1 MVECLLVYPVG
12 IVFSE
17 KLLERFTSLP
27 PTLIFCFS
35 LQAELNFTL
44 KKIFQFY
51 AADLIL
57 LCLYHFCFSH
67 NEKKLILI

>member
-12 IVFSE
+12 IIFSE

-44 KKIFQFY
+44 KKIFQF
-51 AADLIL
+51 LMQIL
-57 LCLYHFCFSH
+57 FYFAYIIFASVIM
-67 NEKKLILI
+67 KKN